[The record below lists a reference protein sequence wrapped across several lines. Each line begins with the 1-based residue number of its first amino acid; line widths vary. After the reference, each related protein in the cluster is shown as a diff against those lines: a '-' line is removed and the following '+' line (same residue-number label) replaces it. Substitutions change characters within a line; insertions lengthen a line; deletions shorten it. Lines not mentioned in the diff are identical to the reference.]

1 MLSSLLISL
10 AAIATPVAPSSE
22 LVAVKAGTIHAVD
35 GGRVITGG
43 GTVLIQ
49 DGKIVGVG
57 EDEDLPA
64 GVRVVDYGPSA
75 VIVPGLVAVDSS
87 FGSSTPSGRTAEPGL
102 AAIDGYDP
110 YGSYLRYLA
119 HGVTTAYVA
128 PARNRL
134 IAGNGAVVKLGGE
147 PGNRRVLSERASI
160 HGSISEDARRTP
172 GYWEPP
178 VPATV
183 DVGLGVERPQL
194 PRTTMGAIVA
204 LRELLALAANPTN
217 SEEYGPYTGR
227 ELAELMKAGLSW
239 RMRAESPEEIRA
251 LVEFFQENG
260 LPLVLDGAS
269 GGGEMVD
276 WLAARKVPVI
286 VHSPVR
292 PNGSPRDLGKG
303 EDDRWPDVTLAAR
316 LAAAGVPVA
325 VAPNWG
331 GSVRDLRFHA
341 SMAKTRGLD
350 AGAALAS
357 VTENAARI
365 LGVADRV
372 GSLAAGKDA
381 DLVVLSGDP
390 LGASASV
397 LATWV
402 DGEVAYAPGD
412 LKGAAARAAGASEQA
427 TPVVLQVEV
436 LHTGDGEVLS
446 PGEVL
451 IQDGR
456 IVEVGRRV
464 ARPIG
469 CTLVSGYAAMPGI
482 VDAYGHLGLE
492 GSSKTPGTGFKLA
505 RIVEPGDLTDRRVAR
520 AGVTTVLMTPR
531 GMAGAGTPSMA
542 YKPAAE
548 DLEHMVLAD
557 PAALHLTWMNDNRL
571 EAGAGVRGLIQK
583 AVEYRQSWAEYEAKL
598 AEWEAQPREPEA
610 TEESSE
616 EEEKE
621 DEGDE
626 EKKDDDEDKDKK
638 KRKKKGEEPPQP
650 VTGVWLAHAS
660 QEGGEPARLRLQV
673 LQHEDGRLEGRL
685 RCDALSQTLV
695 VVEGR
700 REEHGVELSGQGSFG
715 SVTLT
720 ADTSKE
726 EGKLVGKASGNG
738 RELEFTAEQ
747 TSKEYLVVRRTP
759 RFDPEEGKE
768 PAEPKDKPRPP
779 RTNDDL
785 EPMRGVLDLE
795 VTAVVRVERADEILA
810 CVAAFEEVGVAP
822 VLMGA
827 EDAWKVADQL
837 VGRVR
842 GVLLSHRVV
851 QTDARMGLAERN
863 RYAEL
868 ARAGIPVAFHSAAEE
883 GAAELPL
890 IAAYAVSQ
898 GMSPTRAIEALTAGA
913 AQMMSI
919 GERVGR
925 LAPGMDA
932 DVLLLDGDPLELG
945 TQVLRVWVSGREV
958 RLH

>member
-10 AAIATPVAPSSE
+10 AAVATPVAPSSE
-22 LVAVKAGTIHAVD
+22 LVAVKAGTIHAVE

-43 GTVLIQ
+43 GTVLIR

-75 VIVPGLVAVDSS
+75 VIMPGLVAVDSA
-87 FGSSTPSGRTAEPGL
+87 FGSPTASDRTAEPGL
-102 AAIDGYDP
+102 AAVDGFDP
-110 YGSYLRYLA
+110 YGNYLRYLA

-134 IAGNGAVVKLGGE
+134 IAGNGAVVKLGGA
-147 PGNRRVLSERASI
+147 PGESRVLSERAAI

-204 LRELLALAANPTN
+204 LRELLALAANPTD

-227 ELAELMKAGLSW
+227 ELADLMKAGLPW

-251 LVEFFQENG
+251 LVGFFQEND

-269 GGGEMVD
+269 GAGELVD
-276 WLAARKVPVI
+276 WLASRKVPVI

-292 PNGSPRDLGKG
+292 PNSSPRDLGKG

-341 SMAKTRGLD
+341 SLARTRGLD
-350 AGAALAS
+350 PGAALAA
-357 VTENAARI
+357 VTTNAAGI

-381 DLVVLSGDP
+381 DLVVLTGDP

-402 DGEVAYAPGD
+402 DGELAYAPGD
-412 LKGAAARAAGASEQA
+412 LEGAAAEAAGAEERP

-436 LHTGDGEVLS
+436 LHTGDGEVLT

-451 IQDGR
+451 IEDGR

-469 CTLVSGYAAMPGI
+469 CTIVSGYAAMPGMI
-482 VDAYGHLGLE
+482 DAYGHLGLE

-505 RIVEPGDLTDRRVAR
+505 RIVEPGDFTDRRVAR

-531 GMAGAGTPSMA
+531 GLAGAGTASMA
-542 YKPAAE
+542 YKPAGRHL
-548 DLEHMVLAD
+548 DHMVLAD
-557 PAALHLTWMNDNRL
+557 PAALHLNWMSDNRL
-571 EAGAGVRGLIQK
+571 EAGAQVRALIQK
-583 AVEYRQSWAEYEAKL
+583 GLEYRQSWAEYEAKL

-610 TEESSE
+610 AEESSDE
-616 EEEKE
+616 EAEEEKGEEESEEE
-621 DEGDE
+621 DDG
-626 EKKDDDEDKDKK
+626 KDKK

-650 VTGVWLAHAS
+650 VTGVWLAHATR
-660 QEGGEPARLRLQV
+660 EGAEPVRLRLQV
-673 LQHEDGRLEGRL
+673 QQHADGRLEGRL
-685 RCDALSQTLV
+685 RCEALSDTLV
-695 VVEGR
+695 AVEGKR
-700 REEHGVELSGQGSFG
+700 DEHSVELTGEGSFG
-715 SVTLT
+715 TVTLT
-720 ADTSKE
+720 ADTKTT
-726 EGKLVGKASGNG
+726 EGKLVGKAAGNG
-738 RELEFTAEQ
+738 LELEFSAEQ
-747 TSKEYLVVRRTP
+747 TSKEYVVVRRTP
-759 RFDPEEGKE
+759 RFDPDEKE
-768 PAEPKDKPRPP
+768 PEEPKDKPRPP

-827 EDAWKVADQL
+827 DDAWKVADQL

-851 QTDARMGLAERN
+851 QTDATMGLAERN

-898 GMSPTRAIEALTAGA
+898 GMSPTRAIEALTSGA

-919 GERVGR
+919 QERVGR